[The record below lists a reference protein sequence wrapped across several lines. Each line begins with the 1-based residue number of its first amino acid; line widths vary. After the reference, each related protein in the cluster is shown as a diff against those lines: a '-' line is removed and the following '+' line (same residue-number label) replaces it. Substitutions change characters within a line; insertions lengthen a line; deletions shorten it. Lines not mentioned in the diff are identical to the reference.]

1 MFNKLK
7 ENISKMKREVADND
21 KHGVCAGAG
30 AQWHSTCWVGS
41 LGFNLKTEKK
51 SDKKKTLQKSNPTT
65 INKYLKL
72 KLLNWIDN
80 KLDDAKEKVC
90 GIEHI
95 AMQTTQQEA

>member
-1 MFNKLK
+1 MINTVSVLGLGL
-7 ENISKMKREVADND
+7 SGT
-21 KHGVCAGAG
+21 HLL
-30 AQWHSTCWVGS
+30 GS

-51 SDKKKTLQKSNPTT
+51 KWQPPPSNPTT

-90 GIEHI
+90 AVEHI
-95 AMQTTQQEA
+95 AVQTTQQEA